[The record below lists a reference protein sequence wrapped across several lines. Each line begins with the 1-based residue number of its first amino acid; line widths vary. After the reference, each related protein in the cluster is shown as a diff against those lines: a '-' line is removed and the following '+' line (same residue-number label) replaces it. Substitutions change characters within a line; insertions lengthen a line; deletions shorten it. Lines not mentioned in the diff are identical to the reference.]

1 MALGDIAQCHRLR
14 AGASAAP
21 SVRGPANAGGFHRLA
36 MIATAPAPRTTNI
49 LGRRLLATFVT
60 VLLLT
65 LAGSAIGVWSLRSVD
80 AATRQAIENNV
91 ATERLVADAYRL
103 QAINT
108 ERYKAMALSSEPE
121 VGEIL
126 SADIERTQTQY
137 SGLMDQLATRLQT
150 PAEQALLTGTHDKAQ
165 DFQAAVKELVAARDF
180 GLTERIRKVF
190 TERFEPSAAA
200 LLGSLQQLAQSQRDA
215 IDAAGAQI
223 AQSSQ
228 RAQVALTLFCAT
240 ALLLGSVLTWWL
252 VRSISRP
259 IGTANATAQRVSSL
273 DLRENIEGHNRDEAG
288 QLLLSLN
295 TMQEALRTLVMQ
307 VRQSAQSVR
316 LAAHEI
322 AQGNADLS
330 ERTEGTAS
338 SLQQTAAA
346 LEQVTQRLHQSTE
359 TAARAEHMASQASAV
374 ATEGGN
380 AMAQV
385 VRTMQN
391 IQQSSRK
398 VEEVTGVIDSIAF
411 QTNILA
417 LNAAV
422 EAARAGEQGRG
433 FAVVAGEVR
442 ALAQRSADAAKE
454 IKGLIDGSVAKVEQ
468 GARLVGDAGATMTDI
483 VEQAQRVA
491 GLIAEISTAT
501 AEQTDGIAQ
510 VGEAVAHLDRSTQ
523 QNAALVEQSAAAA
536 QALKQQAAQLAQAVS
551 VFRLGFDAAASSSAH
566 SSPRRSHALPD
577 RAASAAPRLPGV

>member
-1 MALGDIAQCHRLR
+1 
-14 AGASAAP
+14 
-21 SVRGPANAGGFHRLA
+21 

-103 QAINT
+103 QAINA

-137 SGLMDQLATRLQT
+137 RELMDQLATRLQT

-165 DFQAAVKELVAARDF
+165 DFQAAVKELVTARDF

-190 TERFEPSAAA
+190 AERFEPSAAA

-259 IGTANATAQRVSSL
+259 IGAANATAQRVSSL

-295 TMQEALRTLVMQ
+295 TMQQALRTLVMQ

-433 FAVVAGEVR
+433 FAVVAAEVR
-442 ALAQRSADAAKE
+442 QLAMRAGEAARE
-454 IKGLIDGSVAKVEQ
+454 IKGLIATSAQNVETGTALVNGAGHTMGQIVDSIRNVASMISDISTTTLSQTRDINDINTAV
-468 GARLVGDAGATMTDI
+468 ARLDQM
-483 VEQAQRVA
+483 
-491 GLIAEISTAT
+491 
-501 AEQTDGIAQ
+501 
-510 VGEAVAHLDRSTQ
+510 TQ
-523 QNAALVEQSAAAA
+523 QNSALVEESAAASEGLRH
-536 QALKQQAAQLAQAVS
+536 QANELTHLISQFVLPPQ
-551 VFRLGFDAAASSSAH
+551 H
-566 SSPRRSHALPD
+566 EALPVPGPV
-577 RAASAAPRLPGV
+577 RMPALPSA

>member
-1 MALGDIAQCHRLR
+1 
-14 AGASAAP
+14 
-21 SVRGPANAGGFHRLA
+21 
-36 MIATAPAPRTTNI
+36 MIATAPAPRATNI

-103 QAINT
+103 QAINA

-126 SADIERTQTQY
+126 SADIERTQTHY
-137 SGLMDQLATRLQT
+137 RELMDQLATRLQT

-165 DFQAAVKELVAARDF
+165 DFQAAVKELVTARDF

-295 TMQEALRTLVMQ
+295 TLQEALRTLVMQ

-385 VRTMQN
+385 VHTMQN

-433 FAVVAGEVR
+433 FAVVAAEVR
-442 ALAQRSADAAKE
+442 QLAMRAGEAARE
-454 IKGLIDGSVAKVEQ
+454 IKGLIATSAQNVETGTALVNGAGHTMGQIVDSIRNVASMISDISSTTLSQTRDINDINTAV
-468 GARLVGDAGATMTDI
+468 ARLDQM
-483 VEQAQRVA
+483 
-491 GLIAEISTAT
+491 
-501 AEQTDGIAQ
+501 
-510 VGEAVAHLDRSTQ
+510 TQ
-523 QNAALVEQSAAAA
+523 QNSAWVEESAAASEGLRH
-536 QALKQQAAQLAQAVS
+536 QANELTHLISQFVLPEQ
-551 VFRLGFDAAASSSAH
+551 H
-566 SSPRRSHALPD
+566 EALPVPGPV
-577 RAASAAPRLPGV
+577 RMPALPSA

>member
-1 MALGDIAQCHRLR
+1 
-14 AGASAAP
+14 
-21 SVRGPANAGGFHRLA
+21 

-126 SADIERTQTQY
+126 SADIERTQTHY
-137 SGLMDQLATRLQT
+137 RELMDQLATRLQT

-190 TERFEPSAAA
+190 AERFEPSAAA

-259 IGTANATAQRVSSL
+259 IGAANATAQRVSSL

-433 FAVVAGEVR
+433 FAVVAAEVR
-442 ALAQRSADAAKE
+442 QLAMRAGEAARE
-454 IKGLIDGSVAKVEQ
+454 IKGLIATSAQNVETGTALVNGAGHTMGQIVDSIRNVASMISDISTTTLSQTRDINDINTAV
-468 GARLVGDAGATMTDI
+468 ARLDQM
-483 VEQAQRVA
+483 
-491 GLIAEISTAT
+491 
-501 AEQTDGIAQ
+501 
-510 VGEAVAHLDRSTQ
+510 TQ
-523 QNAALVEQSAAAA
+523 QNSALVEESAAASEGLRH
-536 QALKQQAAQLAQAVS
+536 QANELTHLISQFVLPPQ
-551 VFRLGFDAAASSSAH
+551 H
-566 SSPRRSHALPD
+566 EALPVPGPV
-577 RAASAAPRLPGV
+577 RMPALPSA

>member
-1 MALGDIAQCHRLR
+1 
-14 AGASAAP
+14 
-21 SVRGPANAGGFHRLA
+21 

-126 SADIERTQTQY
+126 SADIERTQTHY
-137 SGLMDQLATRLQT
+137 RELMDQLATRLQT

-165 DFQAAVKELVAARDF
+165 DFQAAVKELVTARDF

-190 TERFEPSAAA
+190 AERFEPSAAA

-385 VRTMQN
+385 VHTMQN

-433 FAVVAGEVR
+433 FAVVAAEVR
-442 ALAQRSADAAKE
+442 QLAMRAGEAARE
-454 IKGLIDGSVAKVEQ
+454 IKGLIATSAQNVETGTALVNGAGHTMGQIVESIRNVASMISDISTTTLSQTRDINDINTAV
-468 GARLVGDAGATMTDI
+468 ARLDQM
-483 VEQAQRVA
+483 
-491 GLIAEISTAT
+491 
-501 AEQTDGIAQ
+501 
-510 VGEAVAHLDRSTQ
+510 TQ
-523 QNAALVEQSAAAA
+523 QNSALVEESAAASEGLRH
-536 QALKQQAAQLAQAVS
+536 QANELTHLISQFVLPPQ
-551 VFRLGFDAAASSSAH
+551 H
-566 SSPRRSHALPD
+566 EALPVPGPV
-577 RAASAAPRLPGV
+577 RMPALPSA

>member
-1 MALGDIAQCHRLR
+1 
-14 AGASAAP
+14 
-21 SVRGPANAGGFHRLA
+21 
-36 MIATAPAPRTTNI
+36 MIATAPAPRATNI

-91 ATERLVADAYRL
+91 ATERLMADAYRL

-126 SADIERTQTQY
+126 SADIERTQTHY
-137 SGLMDQLATRLQT
+137 RELMEQLATRLQT

-165 DFQAAVKELVAARDF
+165 DFQAAVKELVTARDF

-190 TERFEPSAAA
+190 AERFEPSAAA

-223 AQSSQ
+223 TQSSQ

-252 VRSISRP
+252 VRSISRS
-259 IGTANATAQRVSSL
+259 IVAAIATAQLVSSL

-295 TMQEALRTLVMQ
+295 TMQQALRTLVMQ

-346 LEQVTQRLHQSTE
+346 LEQVTQRLHLSTE
-359 TAARAEHMASQASAV
+359 TVARAEHMASQASAV

-433 FAVVAGEVR
+433 FAVVAAEVR
-442 ALAQRSADAAKE
+442 QLAMRAGEAARE
-454 IKGLIDGSVAKVEQ
+454 IKGLIATSAQNVETGTTLVNGAGHTMGQIVDSIRNVASMISDISTTTLSQTRDINDINTAV
-468 GARLVGDAGATMTDI
+468 ARLDQM
-483 VEQAQRVA
+483 
-491 GLIAEISTAT
+491 
-501 AEQTDGIAQ
+501 
-510 VGEAVAHLDRSTQ
+510 TQ
-523 QNAALVEQSAAAA
+523 QNSALVEESAAASEGLRH
-536 QALKQQAAQLAQAVS
+536 QANDLTHLISQFVLPPQ
-551 VFRLGFDAAASSSAH
+551 H
-566 SSPRRSHALPD
+566 EALPVPGPV
-577 RAASAAPRLPGV
+577 RMPALPSA

>member
-1 MALGDIAQCHRLR
+1 
-14 AGASAAP
+14 
-21 SVRGPANAGGFHRLA
+21 
-36 MIATAPAPRTTNI
+36 MIATAPAPRATNI

-126 SADIERTQTQY
+126 SADIERTQTHY
-137 SGLMDQLATRLQT
+137 RELMEQLATRLQT

-259 IGTANATAQRVSSL
+259 IGAANATAQRVSSL

-433 FAVVAGEVR
+433 FAVVAAEVR
-442 ALAQRSADAAKE
+442 QLAMRAGEAARE
-454 IKGLIDGSVAKVEQ
+454 IKGLIATSAQNVETGTALVNGAGHTMGQIVESIRNVASMISDISTTTLSQTRDINDINTAV
-468 GARLVGDAGATMTDI
+468 ARLDQM
-483 VEQAQRVA
+483 
-491 GLIAEISTAT
+491 
-501 AEQTDGIAQ
+501 
-510 VGEAVAHLDRSTQ
+510 TQ
-523 QNAALVEQSAAAA
+523 QNSALVEESAAASEGLRH
-536 QALKQQAAQLAQAVS
+536 QANDLTHLISQFVLPEQ
-551 VFRLGFDAAASSSAH
+551 H
-566 SSPRRSHALPD
+566 EALPVPGPV
-577 RAASAAPRLPGV
+577 RMPALPSA

>member
-1 MALGDIAQCHRLR
+1 
-14 AGASAAP
+14 
-21 SVRGPANAGGFHRLA
+21 

-137 SGLMDQLATRLQT
+137 RELMDQLATRLQT

-190 TERFEPSAAA
+190 AERFEPSAAA

-295 TMQEALRTLVMQ
+295 TMQQALRTLVMQ

-433 FAVVAGEVR
+433 FAVVAAEVR
-442 ALAQRSADAAKE
+442 QLAMRAGEAARE
-454 IKGLIDGSVAKVEQ
+454 IKGLIATSAQNVETGTALVNGAGHTMGQIVESIRNVASMISDISTTTLSQTRDINDINTAV
-468 GARLVGDAGATMTDI
+468 ARLDQM
-483 VEQAQRVA
+483 
-491 GLIAEISTAT
+491 
-501 AEQTDGIAQ
+501 
-510 VGEAVAHLDRSTQ
+510 TQ
-523 QNAALVEQSAAAA
+523 QNSALVEESAAASEGLRH
-536 QALKQQAAQLAQAVS
+536 QANELTHLISQFVLPPQ
-551 VFRLGFDAAASSSAH
+551 H
-566 SSPRRSHALPD
+566 EALPVPGPV
-577 RAASAAPRLPGV
+577 RMPALPSA

>member
-1 MALGDIAQCHRLR
+1 
-14 AGASAAP
+14 
-21 SVRGPANAGGFHRLA
+21 
-36 MIATAPAPRTTNI
+36 MIATAPAPRATNI

-126 SADIERTQTQY
+126 SADIERTQTHY
-137 SGLMDQLATRLQT
+137 RELMDQLATRLQT

-165 DFQAAVKELVAARDF
+165 DFQAAVKELVTARDF

-223 AQSSQ
+223 PQSSQ

-259 IGTANATAQRVSSL
+259 IGAANATAQRVSSL

-295 TMQEALRTLVMQ
+295 TMQQALRTLVMQ

-433 FAVVAGEVR
+433 FAVVAAEVR
-442 ALAQRSADAAKE
+442 QLAMRAGEAARE
-454 IKGLIDGSVAKVEQ
+454 IKGLIATSAQNVETGTALVNGAGHTMGQIVESIRNVASMISDISSTTLSQTRDINDINTAV
-468 GARLVGDAGATMTDI
+468 ARLDQM
-483 VEQAQRVA
+483 
-491 GLIAEISTAT
+491 
-501 AEQTDGIAQ
+501 
-510 VGEAVAHLDRSTQ
+510 TQ
-523 QNAALVEQSAAAA
+523 QNSALVEESAAASEGLRH
-536 QALKQQAAQLAQAVS
+536 QANELTHLISQFVLPPQ
-551 VFRLGFDAAASSSAH
+551 H
-566 SSPRRSHALPD
+566 EALPVPGPV
-577 RAASAAPRLPGV
+577 RMPALPSA

>member
-1 MALGDIAQCHRLR
+1 
-14 AGASAAP
+14 
-21 SVRGPANAGGFHRLA
+21 
-36 MIATAPAPRTTNI
+36 MIATAPAPRATNI

-126 SADIERTQTQY
+126 SADIERTQTHY
-137 SGLMDQLATRLQT
+137 RELMDQLATRLQT

-165 DFQAAVKELVAARDF
+165 DFQAAVKELVTARDF

-295 TMQEALRTLVMQ
+295 TMQQALRTLVMQ

-433 FAVVAGEVR
+433 FAVVAAEVR
-442 ALAQRSADAAKE
+442 QLAMRAGEAARE
-454 IKGLIDGSVAKVEQ
+454 IKGLIATSAQNVETGTALVNGAGHTMGQIVESIRNVARMISDISTTTLSQTRDINDINTAV
-468 GARLVGDAGATMTDI
+468 ARLDQM
-483 VEQAQRVA
+483 
-491 GLIAEISTAT
+491 
-501 AEQTDGIAQ
+501 
-510 VGEAVAHLDRSTQ
+510 TQ
-523 QNAALVEQSAAAA
+523 QNSALVEESAAASEGLRH
-536 QALKQQAAQLAQAVS
+536 QANELTHLISQFVLPPQ
-551 VFRLGFDAAASSSAH
+551 H
-566 SSPRRSHALPD
+566 EALPVPGPV
-577 RAASAAPRLPGV
+577 RMPALPSA

>member
-1 MALGDIAQCHRLR
+1 
-14 AGASAAP
+14 
-21 SVRGPANAGGFHRLA
+21 
-36 MIATAPAPRTTNI
+36 MIATAPAPRATNI

-103 QAINT
+103 QAINA

-126 SADIERTQTQY
+126 SADIERTQTHY
-137 SGLMDQLATRLQT
+137 RELMDQLATRLQT
-150 PAEQALLTGTHDKAQ
+150 PAEQALLTGTHEKAQ

-240 ALLLGSVLTWWL
+240 ALRLGSVLTWWL

-259 IGTANATAQRVSSL
+259 IGAANATAQRVSSL

-295 TMQEALRTLVMQ
+295 TMQEALRTLVRQ

-385 VRTMQN
+385 VHTMQN

-433 FAVVAGEVR
+433 FAVVAAEVR
-442 ALAQRSADAAKE
+442 QLAMRAGEAARE
-454 IKGLIDGSVAKVEQ
+454 IKGLIATSAQNVETGTALVNGAGHTMDQIVESIRNVASMISDISSTTLSQTRDINDINTAV
-468 GARLVGDAGATMTDI
+468 ARLDQM
-483 VEQAQRVA
+483 
-491 GLIAEISTAT
+491 
-501 AEQTDGIAQ
+501 
-510 VGEAVAHLDRSTQ
+510 TQ
-523 QNAALVEQSAAAA
+523 QNSALVEESAAASEGLRH
-536 QALKQQAAQLAQAVS
+536 QANELTHLISQFVLPPQ
-551 VFRLGFDAAASSSAH
+551 H
-566 SSPRRSHALPD
+566 EALPVPGPV
-577 RAASAAPRLPGV
+577 RMPALPSA

>member
-1 MALGDIAQCHRLR
+1 
-14 AGASAAP
+14 
-21 SVRGPANAGGFHRLA
+21 
-36 MIATAPAPRTTNI
+36 MIATAPAPRATNI

-126 SADIERTQTQY
+126 SADIERTQTHY
-137 SGLMDQLATRLQT
+137 RELMEQLATRLQT

-165 DFQAAVKELVAARDF
+165 DFQAAVKELVTARDF
-180 GLTERIRKVF
+180 GLTERIHKVF

-433 FAVVAGEVR
+433 FAVVAAEVR
-442 ALAQRSADAAKE
+442 QLAMRAGEAARE
-454 IKGLIDGSVAKVEQ
+454 IKGLIATSAQNVETGTALVNGAGHTMGQIVDSIRNVASMISDISTTTLSQTRDINDINTAV
-468 GARLVGDAGATMTDI
+468 ARLDQM
-483 VEQAQRVA
+483 
-491 GLIAEISTAT
+491 
-501 AEQTDGIAQ
+501 
-510 VGEAVAHLDRSTQ
+510 TQ
-523 QNAALVEQSAAAA
+523 QNSALVEESAAASEGLRH
-536 QALKQQAAQLAQAVS
+536 QANELTHLISQFVLPPQ
-551 VFRLGFDAAASSSAH
+551 H
-566 SSPRRSHALPD
+566 EALPVPGPV
-577 RAASAAPRLPGV
+577 RMPALPSA

>member
-1 MALGDIAQCHRLR
+1 
-14 AGASAAP
+14 
-21 SVRGPANAGGFHRLA
+21 
-36 MIATAPAPRTTNI
+36 MIATAPAPRATNI

-126 SADIERTQTQY
+126 SADIERTQTHY
-137 SGLMDQLATRLQT
+137 RELMDQLATRLQT

-165 DFQAAVKELVAARDF
+165 DFQAAVKELVTARDF

-295 TMQEALRTLVMQ
+295 TMQQALRTLVMQ

-338 SLQQTAAA
+338 SLQQTADA

-433 FAVVAGEVR
+433 FAVVAAEVR
-442 ALAQRSADAAKE
+442 QLAMRAGEAARE
-454 IKGLIDGSVAKVEQ
+454 IKGLIATSAQNVETGTALVNGAGHTMGQIVDSIRNVASMISDISTTTLSQTRDINDINTAV
-468 GARLVGDAGATMTDI
+468 ARLDQM
-483 VEQAQRVA
+483 
-491 GLIAEISTAT
+491 
-501 AEQTDGIAQ
+501 
-510 VGEAVAHLDRSTQ
+510 TQ
-523 QNAALVEQSAAAA
+523 QNSALVEESAAASEGLRH
-536 QALKQQAAQLAQAVS
+536 QANELTHLISQFVLPPQ
-551 VFRLGFDAAASSSAH
+551 H
-566 SSPRRSHALPD
+566 EALPVPGPV
-577 RAASAAPRLPGV
+577 RMPALPSA

>member
-1 MALGDIAQCHRLR
+1 
-14 AGASAAP
+14 
-21 SVRGPANAGGFHRLA
+21 

-126 SADIERTQTQY
+126 SADIERTQTHY
-137 SGLMDQLATRLQT
+137 RELMDQLATRLQT

-295 TMQEALRTLVMQ
+295 TMQQALRTLVMQ

-433 FAVVAGEVR
+433 FAVVAAEVR
-442 ALAQRSADAAKE
+442 QLAMRAGEAARE
-454 IKGLIDGSVAKVEQ
+454 IKGLIATSAQNVETGTALVNGAGHTMGQIVDSIRNVASMISDISTTTLSQTRDINDINTAV
-468 GARLVGDAGATMTDI
+468 ARLDQM
-483 VEQAQRVA
+483 
-491 GLIAEISTAT
+491 
-501 AEQTDGIAQ
+501 
-510 VGEAVAHLDRSTQ
+510 TQ
-523 QNAALVEQSAAAA
+523 QNSALVEESAAASEGLRH
-536 QALKQQAAQLAQAVS
+536 QANELTHLISQFVLPPQ
-551 VFRLGFDAAASSSAH
+551 H
-566 SSPRRSHALPD
+566 EALPVPGPV
-577 RAASAAPRLPGV
+577 RMPALPSA

>member
-1 MALGDIAQCHRLR
+1 
-14 AGASAAP
+14 
-21 SVRGPANAGGFHRLA
+21 
-36 MIATAPAPRTTNI
+36 MIATAPAPRATNI

-103 QAINT
+103 QAINA

-126 SADIERTQTQY
+126 SADIERTQTHY
-137 SGLMDQLATRLQT
+137 RELMDQLATRLQT

-190 TERFEPSAAA
+190 AERFEPSAAA
-200 LLGSLQQLAQSQRDA
+200 LLGSLQQVAQSQRDA

-259 IGTANATAQRVSSL
+259 IGAANATAQRVSSL

-385 VRTMQN
+385 VHTMQN

-433 FAVVAGEVR
+433 FAVVAAEVR
-442 ALAQRSADAAKE
+442 QLAMRAGEAARE
-454 IKGLIDGSVAKVEQ
+454 IKGLIATSAQNVETGTALVNGAGHTMGQIVESIRNVASMISDISTTTLSQTRDINDINTAV
-468 GARLVGDAGATMTDI
+468 ARLDQM
-483 VEQAQRVA
+483 
-491 GLIAEISTAT
+491 
-501 AEQTDGIAQ
+501 
-510 VGEAVAHLDRSTQ
+510 TQ
-523 QNAALVEQSAAAA
+523 QNSALVEESAAASEGLRH
-536 QALKQQAAQLAQAVS
+536 QANELTHLISQFVLPPQ
-551 VFRLGFDAAASSSAH
+551 H
-566 SSPRRSHALPD
+566 EALPVPGPV
-577 RAASAAPRLPGV
+577 RMPALPSA

>member
-1 MALGDIAQCHRLR
+1 
-14 AGASAAP
+14 
-21 SVRGPANAGGFHRLA
+21 
-36 MIATAPAPRTTNI
+36 MIATAPAPRATNI

-103 QAINT
+103 QAINA

-126 SADIERTQTQY
+126 SADIERTQTHY
-137 SGLMDQLATRLQT
+137 RELMDQLATRLQT

-165 DFQAAVKELVAARDF
+165 DFQAAVKELVTARDF

-259 IGTANATAQRVSSL
+259 IGAANATAQRVSSL

-385 VRTMQN
+385 VHTMQN

-433 FAVVAGEVR
+433 FAVVAAEVR
-442 ALAQRSADAAKE
+442 QLAMRAGEAARE
-454 IKGLIDGSVAKVEQ
+454 IKGLIATSAQNVETGTALVNGAGHTMGQIVDSIRNVASMISDISTTTLSQTRDINDINTAV
-468 GARLVGDAGATMTDI
+468 ARLDQM
-483 VEQAQRVA
+483 
-491 GLIAEISTAT
+491 
-501 AEQTDGIAQ
+501 
-510 VGEAVAHLDRSTQ
+510 TQ
-523 QNAALVEQSAAAA
+523 QNSALVEESAAASEGLRH
-536 QALKQQAAQLAQAVS
+536 QANELTHLISQFVLPPQ
-551 VFRLGFDAAASSSAH
+551 H
-566 SSPRRSHALPD
+566 EALPVPGPV
-577 RAASAAPRLPGV
+577 RMPALPSA

>member
-1 MALGDIAQCHRLR
+1 
-14 AGASAAP
+14 
-21 SVRGPANAGGFHRLA
+21 
-36 MIATAPAPRTTNI
+36 MIATAPAPRATNI

-103 QAINT
+103 QAINA

-126 SADIERTQTQY
+126 SADIERTQTHY
-137 SGLMDQLATRLQT
+137 RELMEQLATRLQT

-165 DFQAAVKELVAARDF
+165 DFQAAVKELVTARDF

-190 TERFEPSAAA
+190 AERFEPSAAA

-259 IGTANATAQRVSSL
+259 IGAANATAQRVSSL

-295 TMQEALRTLVMQ
+295 TMQQALRTLVMQ

-433 FAVVAGEVR
+433 FAVVAAEVR
-442 ALAQRSADAAKE
+442 QLAMRAGEAARE
-454 IKGLIDGSVAKVEQ
+454 IKGLIATSAQNVETGTALVNGAGHTMGQIVESIRNVASMISDISSTTLSQTRDINDINTAV
-468 GARLVGDAGATMTDI
+468 ARLDQM
-483 VEQAQRVA
+483 
-491 GLIAEISTAT
+491 
-501 AEQTDGIAQ
+501 
-510 VGEAVAHLDRSTQ
+510 TQ
-523 QNAALVEQSAAAA
+523 QNSALVEESAAASEGLRH
-536 QALKQQAAQLAQAVS
+536 QANELTHLISQFVLPPQ
-551 VFRLGFDAAASSSAH
+551 H
-566 SSPRRSHALPD
+566 EALPVPGPV
-577 RAASAAPRLPGV
+577 RMPALPSS

>member
-1 MALGDIAQCHRLR
+1 
-14 AGASAAP
+14 
-21 SVRGPANAGGFHRLA
+21 
-36 MIATAPAPRTTNI
+36 MIATAPAPRATNI

-103 QAINT
+103 QAINA

-126 SADIERTQTQY
+126 SADIERTQTHY
-137 SGLMDQLATRLQT
+137 RELMDQLATRLQT

-165 DFQAAVKELVAARDF
+165 DFQAAVKELVTARDF

-433 FAVVAGEVR
+433 FAVVAAEVR
-442 ALAQRSADAAKE
+442 QLAMRAGEAARE
-454 IKGLIDGSVAKVEQ
+454 IKGLIATSAQNVETGTALVNGAGHTMGQIVESIRNVASMISDISTTTLSQTRDINDINTAV
-468 GARLVGDAGATMTDI
+468 ARLDQM
-483 VEQAQRVA
+483 
-491 GLIAEISTAT
+491 
-501 AEQTDGIAQ
+501 
-510 VGEAVAHLDRSTQ
+510 TQ
-523 QNAALVEQSAAAA
+523 QNSALVEESAAASEGLRH
-536 QALKQQAAQLAQAVS
+536 QANELTHLISQFVLPPQHEALS
-551 VFRLGFDAAASSSAH
+551 VPGPVRM
-566 SSPRRSHALPD
+566 PALP
-577 RAASAAPRLPGV
+577 SA

>member
-1 MALGDIAQCHRLR
+1 
-14 AGASAAP
+14 
-21 SVRGPANAGGFHRLA
+21 
-36 MIATAPAPRTTNI
+36 MIATAPAPRATNI

-103 QAINT
+103 QAINA

-126 SADIERTQTQY
+126 SADIERTQTHY
-137 SGLMDQLATRLQT
+137 RELMDQLATRLQT

-165 DFQAAVKELVAARDF
+165 DFQAAVKELVTARDF

-259 IGTANATAQRVSSL
+259 IGAANATAQRVSSL

-295 TMQEALRTLVMQ
+295 TMQQALRTLVMQ

-385 VRTMQN
+385 VHTMQN

-433 FAVVAGEVR
+433 FAVVAAEVR
-442 ALAQRSADAAKE
+442 QLAMRAGEAARE
-454 IKGLIDGSVAKVEQ
+454 IKGLIATSAQNVETGTALVNGAGHTMDQIVESIRNVASMISDISTTTLSQTRDINDINTAV
-468 GARLVGDAGATMTDI
+468 ARLDQM
-483 VEQAQRVA
+483 
-491 GLIAEISTAT
+491 
-501 AEQTDGIAQ
+501 
-510 VGEAVAHLDRSTQ
+510 TQ
-523 QNAALVEQSAAAA
+523 QNSALVEESAAASEGLRH
-536 QALKQQAAQLAQAVS
+536 QANELTHLISQFVLPPQ
-551 VFRLGFDAAASSSAH
+551 H
-566 SSPRRSHALPD
+566 EALPVPGPV
-577 RAASAAPRLPGV
+577 RMPALPSA

>member
-1 MALGDIAQCHRLR
+1 
-14 AGASAAP
+14 
-21 SVRGPANAGGFHRLA
+21 
-36 MIATAPAPRTTNI
+36 MIATAPAPRATNI

-126 SADIERTQTQY
+126 SADIERTQTHY
-137 SGLMDQLATRLQT
+137 RELMDQLATRLQT

-165 DFQAAVKELVAARDF
+165 DFQAAVKELVTARDF

-385 VRTMQN
+385 VHTMQN

-433 FAVVAGEVR
+433 FAVVAAEVR
-442 ALAQRSADAAKE
+442 QLAMRAGEAARA
-454 IKGLIDGSVAKVEQ
+454 IKGLIATSAQNVETGTALVNGAGHTMDQIVESIRNVASMISDISTTTLSQTRDINDINTAV
-468 GARLVGDAGATMTDI
+468 ARLDQM
-483 VEQAQRVA
+483 
-491 GLIAEISTAT
+491 
-501 AEQTDGIAQ
+501 
-510 VGEAVAHLDRSTQ
+510 TQ
-523 QNAALVEQSAAAA
+523 QNSALVEESAAASEGLRH
-536 QALKQQAAQLAQAVS
+536 QANELTHLISQFVLPPQ
-551 VFRLGFDAAASSSAH
+551 H
-566 SSPRRSHALPD
+566 EALPVPGPV
-577 RAASAAPRLPGV
+577 RMPALPSA

>member
-1 MALGDIAQCHRLR
+1 
-14 AGASAAP
+14 
-21 SVRGPANAGGFHRLA
+21 

-126 SADIERTQTQY
+126 SADIERTQTHY
-137 SGLMDQLATRLQT
+137 RELMDQLATRLQT

-385 VRTMQN
+385 VHTMQN

-433 FAVVAGEVR
+433 FAVVAAEVR
-442 ALAQRSADAAKE
+442 QLAMRAGEAARE
-454 IKGLIDGSVAKVEQ
+454 IKGLIATSAQNVETGTALVNGAGHTMGQIVESIRNVASMISGISTTTLSQTRDINDINTAV
-468 GARLVGDAGATMTDI
+468 ARLDQM
-483 VEQAQRVA
+483 
-491 GLIAEISTAT
+491 
-501 AEQTDGIAQ
+501 
-510 VGEAVAHLDRSTQ
+510 TQ
-523 QNAALVEQSAAAA
+523 QNSALVEESAAASEGLRH
-536 QALKQQAAQLAQAVS
+536 QANELTHLISQFVLPEQ
-551 VFRLGFDAAASSSAH
+551 H
-566 SSPRRSHALPD
+566 EALPVPGPV
-577 RAASAAPRLPGV
+577 RMPALPSA

>member
-1 MALGDIAQCHRLR
+1 
-14 AGASAAP
+14 
-21 SVRGPANAGGFHRLA
+21 

-126 SADIERTQTQY
+126 SADIERTQTHY
-137 SGLMDQLATRLQT
+137 RELMDQLATRLQT

-259 IGTANATAQRVSSL
+259 IGAANATAQRVSSL

-295 TMQEALRTLVMQ
+295 TMQQALRTLVMQ

-422 EAARAGEQGRG
+422 AAARAGEQGRG
-433 FAVVAGEVR
+433 FAVVAAEVR
-442 ALAQRSADAAKE
+442 QLAMRAGEAARE
-454 IKGLIDGSVAKVEQ
+454 IKGLIATSAQNVETGTALVNGAGHTMGQIVESIRNVASMISDISTTTLSQTRDINDINTAV
-468 GARLVGDAGATMTDI
+468 ARLDQM
-483 VEQAQRVA
+483 
-491 GLIAEISTAT
+491 
-501 AEQTDGIAQ
+501 
-510 VGEAVAHLDRSTQ
+510 TQ
-523 QNAALVEQSAAAA
+523 QNSALVEESAAASEGLRH
-536 QALKQQAAQLAQAVS
+536 QANELTHLISQFVLPPQ
-551 VFRLGFDAAASSSAH
+551 H
-566 SSPRRSHALPD
+566 EALPVPGPV
-577 RAASAAPRLPGV
+577 RMPALPSA

>member
-1 MALGDIAQCHRLR
+1 
-14 AGASAAP
+14 
-21 SVRGPANAGGFHRLA
+21 
-36 MIATAPAPRTTNI
+36 MIATAPAPRATNI

-103 QAINT
+103 QAINA

-126 SADIERTQTQY
+126 SADIERTQTHY
-137 SGLMDQLATRLQT
+137 RELMDQLATRLQT

-385 VRTMQN
+385 VHTMQN

-433 FAVVAGEVR
+433 FAVVAAEVR
-442 ALAQRSADAAKE
+442 QLAMRAGEAARE
-454 IKGLIDGSVAKVEQ
+454 IKGLIATSAQNVETGTALVNGAGHTMGQIVESIRNVASMISDISTTTLSQTRDINDINTAV
-468 GARLVGDAGATMTDI
+468 ARLDQM
-483 VEQAQRVA
+483 
-491 GLIAEISTAT
+491 
-501 AEQTDGIAQ
+501 
-510 VGEAVAHLDRSTQ
+510 TQ
-523 QNAALVEQSAAAA
+523 QNSALVEESAAASEGLRH
-536 QALKQQAAQLAQAVS
+536 QANELTHLISQFVLPPQ
-551 VFRLGFDAAASSSAH
+551 H
-566 SSPRRSHALPD
+566 EALPVPGPV
-577 RAASAAPRLPGV
+577 RMPALPSA

>member
-21 SVRGPANAGGFHRLA
+21 PVRGPANAGGFHRLA

-103 QAINT
+103 QAINA

-126 SADIERTQTQY
+126 SADIERTQTHY
-137 SGLMDQLATRLQT
+137 RELMDQLATRLQT

-165 DFQAAVKELVAARDF
+165 DFQAAVKELVTARDF

-259 IGTANATAQRVSSL
+259 IGAANATAQRVSSL

-433 FAVVAGEVR
+433 FAVVASEVR
-442 ALAQRSADAAKE
+442 TLAQRSATAAHE
-454 IKGLIDGSVAKVEQ
+454 IKALIGDSVSKVESGTIQ
-468 GARLVGDAGATMTDI
+468 VAETGATMQDTVAAIEKVAQI
-483 VEQAQRVA
+483 VSNIAASSAEQAQ
-491 GLIAEISTAT
+491 GISQINDALSMM
-501 AEQTDGIAQ
+501 DG
-510 VGEAVAHLDRSTQ
+510 VTQ
-523 QNAALVEQSAAAA
+523 QNAALVEE
-536 QALKQQAAQLAQAVS
+536 
-551 VFRLGFDAAASSSAH
+551 SS
-566 SSPRRSHALPD
+566 
-577 RAASAAPRLPGV
+577 AASAALSEQSHRLKQAVSAFKL

>member
-1 MALGDIAQCHRLR
+1 
-14 AGASAAP
+14 
-21 SVRGPANAGGFHRLA
+21 

-103 QAINT
+103 QAINA

-137 SGLMDQLATRLQT
+137 RELMDQLATRLQT

-165 DFQAAVKELVAARDF
+165 DFQAAVKELVTARDF

-385 VRTMQN
+385 VHTMQN

-433 FAVVAGEVR
+433 FAVVAAEVR
-442 ALAQRSADAAKE
+442 QLAMRAGEAARE
-454 IKGLIDGSVAKVEQ
+454 IKGLIATSAQNVETGTALVNGAGHTMGQIVESIRNVASMISDISTTTLSQTRDINDINTAV
-468 GARLVGDAGATMTDI
+468 ARLDKM
-483 VEQAQRVA
+483 
-491 GLIAEISTAT
+491 
-501 AEQTDGIAQ
+501 
-510 VGEAVAHLDRSTQ
+510 TQ
-523 QNAALVEQSAAAA
+523 QNSALVEESAAASEGLRH
-536 QALKQQAAQLAQAVS
+536 QANELTHLISQFVLPPQ
-551 VFRLGFDAAASSSAH
+551 H
-566 SSPRRSHALPD
+566 EALPVPGPV
-577 RAASAAPRLPGV
+577 RMPALPSA

>member
-1 MALGDIAQCHRLR
+1 
-14 AGASAAP
+14 
-21 SVRGPANAGGFHRLA
+21 

-126 SADIERTQTQY
+126 SADIERTQTHY
-137 SGLMDQLATRLQT
+137 RELMDQLATRLQT

-165 DFQAAVKELVAARDF
+165 DFQAAVKELVTARDF

-295 TMQEALRTLVMQ
+295 TMQQALRTLVMQ

-385 VRTMQN
+385 VHTMQN

-433 FAVVAGEVR
+433 FAVVAAEVR
-442 ALAQRSADAAKE
+442 QLAMRAGEAARE
-454 IKGLIDGSVAKVEQ
+454 IKGLIATSAQNVETGTALVNGAGHTMGQIVESIRNVASMISDISTTTLSQTRDINDINTAV
-468 GARLVGDAGATMTDI
+468 ARLDQM
-483 VEQAQRVA
+483 
-491 GLIAEISTAT
+491 
-501 AEQTDGIAQ
+501 
-510 VGEAVAHLDRSTQ
+510 TQ
-523 QNAALVEQSAAAA
+523 QNSALVEESAAASEGLRH
-536 QALKQQAAQLAQAVS
+536 QANELTHLISQFVLPEQ
-551 VFRLGFDAAASSSAH
+551 H
-566 SSPRRSHALPD
+566 EALPVPGPV
-577 RAASAAPRLPGV
+577 RMPALPSA

>member
-1 MALGDIAQCHRLR
+1 
-14 AGASAAP
+14 
-21 SVRGPANAGGFHRLA
+21 

-103 QAINT
+103 QAINA

-126 SADIERTQTQY
+126 SADIERTQTHY
-137 SGLMDQLATRLQT
+137 RELMDQLATRLQT

-165 DFQAAVKELVAARDF
+165 DFQAAVKELVTARDF

-295 TMQEALRTLVMQ
+295 TMQQALRTLVMQ

-385 VRTMQN
+385 VHTMQN

-433 FAVVAGEVR
+433 FAVVAAEVR
-442 ALAQRSADAAKE
+442 QLAMRAGEAARE
-454 IKGLIDGSVAKVEQ
+454 IKGLIATSAQNVETGTALVNGAGHTMGQIVESIRNVASMISDISTTTLSQTRDINDINTAV
-468 GARLVGDAGATMTDI
+468 ARLDQM
-483 VEQAQRVA
+483 
-491 GLIAEISTAT
+491 
-501 AEQTDGIAQ
+501 
-510 VGEAVAHLDRSTQ
+510 TQ
-523 QNAALVEQSAAAA
+523 QNSALVEESAAASEGLRH
-536 QALKQQAAQLAQAVS
+536 QANELTHLISQFVLPPQ
-551 VFRLGFDAAASSSAH
+551 H
-566 SSPRRSHALPD
+566 EALPVPGPV
-577 RAASAAPRLPGV
+577 RMPALPSA

>member
-1 MALGDIAQCHRLR
+1 
-14 AGASAAP
+14 
-21 SVRGPANAGGFHRLA
+21 
-36 MIATAPAPRTTNI
+36 MIATAPAPRATNI

-126 SADIERTQTQY
+126 SADIERTQTHY
-137 SGLMDQLATRLQT
+137 RELMDQLATRLQT

-165 DFQAAVKELVAARDF
+165 DFQAAVKELVTARDF

-433 FAVVAGEVR
+433 FAVVAAEVR
-442 ALAQRSADAAKE
+442 QLAMRAGEAARE
-454 IKGLIDGSVAKVEQ
+454 IKGLIATSAQNVETGTALVNGAGHTMGQIVDSIRNVASMISDISTTTLSQTRDINDINTAV
-468 GARLVGDAGATMTDI
+468 ARLDQM
-483 VEQAQRVA
+483 
-491 GLIAEISTAT
+491 
-501 AEQTDGIAQ
+501 
-510 VGEAVAHLDRSTQ
+510 TQ
-523 QNAALVEQSAAAA
+523 QNSALVEESAAASEGLRH
-536 QALKQQAAQLAQAVS
+536 QANELTHLISQFVLPPQQE
-551 VFRLGFDAAASSSAH
+551 
-566 SSPRRSHALPD
+566 ALPVPGPV
-577 RAASAAPRLPGV
+577 RMPALPSA

>member
-1 MALGDIAQCHRLR
+1 
-14 AGASAAP
+14 
-21 SVRGPANAGGFHRLA
+21 

-137 SGLMDQLATRLQT
+137 RELMDQLATRLQT

-165 DFQAAVKELVAARDF
+165 DFQAAVKELVTARDF

-190 TERFEPSAAA
+190 AERFEPSAAA

-259 IGTANATAQRVSSL
+259 IGAANATAQRVSSL

-295 TMQEALRTLVMQ
+295 TMQQALRTLVMQ

-385 VRTMQN
+385 VHTMQN

-433 FAVVAGEVR
+433 FAVVAAEVR
-442 ALAQRSADAAKE
+442 QLAMRAGEAARE
-454 IKGLIDGSVAKVEQ
+454 IKGLIATSAQNVETGTALVNGAGHTMDQIVESIRNVASMISDISSTTLSQTRDINDINTAV
-468 GARLVGDAGATMTDI
+468 ARLDQM
-483 VEQAQRVA
+483 
-491 GLIAEISTAT
+491 
-501 AEQTDGIAQ
+501 
-510 VGEAVAHLDRSTQ
+510 TQ
-523 QNAALVEQSAAAA
+523 QNSALVEESAAASEGLRH
-536 QALKQQAAQLAQAVS
+536 QANELTHLISQFVLPPQ
-551 VFRLGFDAAASSSAH
+551 H
-566 SSPRRSHALPD
+566 EALPVPGPV
-577 RAASAAPRLPGV
+577 RMPALPSA

>member
-1 MALGDIAQCHRLR
+1 
-14 AGASAAP
+14 
-21 SVRGPANAGGFHRLA
+21 
-36 MIATAPAPRTTNI
+36 MIATAPAPRATNI
-49 LGRRLLATFVT
+49 LGRRLLATFVA

-108 ERYKAMALSSEPE
+108 ERYKAMSLSSEPE

-126 SADIERTQTQY
+126 SADIERTQTHY
-137 SGLMDQLATRLQT
+137 RELMEQLATRLQT

-165 DFQAAVKELVAARDF
+165 DFQAAVKELVTARDF

-346 LEQVTQRLHQSTE
+346 LEQVTQRLHQSSE
-359 TAARAEHMASQASAV
+359 TAARAEHMANHASAV

-433 FAVVAGEVR
+433 FAVVAAEVR
-442 ALAQRSADAAKE
+442 QLAMRAGEAARE
-454 IKGLIDGSVAKVEQ
+454 IKGLIATSAQNVETGTALVNGAGHTMGQIVESIRNVASMISDISTTTLSQTRDINDINTAV
-468 GARLVGDAGATMTDI
+468 ARLDQM
-483 VEQAQRVA
+483 
-491 GLIAEISTAT
+491 
-501 AEQTDGIAQ
+501 
-510 VGEAVAHLDRSTQ
+510 TQ
-523 QNAALVEQSAAAA
+523 QNSALVEESAAASEGLRH
-536 QALKQQAAQLAQAVS
+536 QANELTHLISQFVLPPQ
-551 VFRLGFDAAASSSAH
+551 H
-566 SSPRRSHALPD
+566 EALPVPGPV
-577 RAASAAPRLPGV
+577 RMPALPSA

>member
-1 MALGDIAQCHRLR
+1 
-14 AGASAAP
+14 
-21 SVRGPANAGGFHRLA
+21 

-103 QAINT
+103 QAINA

-126 SADIERTQTQY
+126 SADIERTQTHY
-137 SGLMDQLATRLQT
+137 RELMDQLATRLQT

-165 DFQAAVKELVAARDF
+165 DIQAAVKELVTARDF

-385 VRTMQN
+385 VHTMQN

-433 FAVVAGEVR
+433 FAVVAAEVR
-442 ALAQRSADAAKE
+442 QLAMRAGEAARE
-454 IKGLIDGSVAKVEQ
+454 IKGLIATSAQNVETGTALVNGAGHTMGQIVDSIRNVASMISDISSTTLSQTRDINDINTAV
-468 GARLVGDAGATMTDI
+468 ARLDQM
-483 VEQAQRVA
+483 
-491 GLIAEISTAT
+491 
-501 AEQTDGIAQ
+501 
-510 VGEAVAHLDRSTQ
+510 TQ
-523 QNAALVEQSAAAA
+523 QNSALVEESAAASEGLRH
-536 QALKQQAAQLAQAVS
+536 QANELTHLISQFVLPPQ
-551 VFRLGFDAAASSSAH
+551 H
-566 SSPRRSHALPD
+566 EALPVPGPV
-577 RAASAAPRLPGV
+577 RMPALPSA

>member
-1 MALGDIAQCHRLR
+1 
-14 AGASAAP
+14 
-21 SVRGPANAGGFHRLA
+21 
-36 MIATAPAPRTTNI
+36 MIATAPAPRATNI

-126 SADIERTQTQY
+126 SADIERTQTHY
-137 SGLMDQLATRLQT
+137 RELMDQLATRLQT

-165 DFQAAVKELVAARDF
+165 DFQAAVKELVTARDF

-190 TERFEPSAAA
+190 AERFEPSAAA

-295 TMQEALRTLVMQ
+295 TMQQALRTLVMQ

-359 TAARAEHMASQASAV
+359 TAARAEHMANHASAV

-385 VRTMQN
+385 VHTMQN

-433 FAVVAGEVR
+433 FAVVAAEVR
-442 ALAQRSADAAKE
+442 QLAMRAGEAARE
-454 IKGLIDGSVAKVEQ
+454 IKGLIATSAQNVETGTALVNGAGHTMGQIVESIRNVASMISDISTTTLSQTRDINDINTAV
-468 GARLVGDAGATMTDI
+468 ARLDQM
-483 VEQAQRVA
+483 
-491 GLIAEISTAT
+491 
-501 AEQTDGIAQ
+501 
-510 VGEAVAHLDRSTQ
+510 TQ
-523 QNAALVEQSAAAA
+523 QNSALVEESAAASEGLRH
-536 QALKQQAAQLAQAVS
+536 QANELTHLISQFVLPQQ
-551 VFRLGFDAAASSSAH
+551 H
-566 SSPRRSHALPD
+566 EALPVPGPV
-577 RAASAAPRLPGV
+577 RMPALPSA

>member
-1 MALGDIAQCHRLR
+1 
-14 AGASAAP
+14 
-21 SVRGPANAGGFHRLA
+21 

-121 VGEIL
+121 VGETL
-126 SADIERTQTQY
+126 SADIERTQTHY
-137 SGLMDQLATRLQT
+137 RELMEQLATRLQT

-165 DFQAAVKELVAARDF
+165 DFQAAVKELVTARDF

-433 FAVVAGEVR
+433 FAVVAAEVR
-442 ALAQRSADAAKE
+442 QLAMRAGEAARE
-454 IKGLIDGSVAKVEQ
+454 IKGLIATSAQNVETGTALVNGAGHTMGQIVDSIRNVASMISDISTTTLSQTRDINDINTAV
-468 GARLVGDAGATMTDI
+468 ARLDQM
-483 VEQAQRVA
+483 
-491 GLIAEISTAT
+491 
-501 AEQTDGIAQ
+501 
-510 VGEAVAHLDRSTQ
+510 TQ
-523 QNAALVEQSAAAA
+523 QNSALVEESAAASEGLRH
-536 QALKQQAAQLAQAVS
+536 QANELTHLISQFVLPPQ
-551 VFRLGFDAAASSSAH
+551 H
-566 SSPRRSHALPD
+566 EALPVPGPV
-577 RAASAAPRLPGV
+577 RMPALPSA

>member
-1 MALGDIAQCHRLR
+1 
-14 AGASAAP
+14 
-21 SVRGPANAGGFHRLA
+21 

-103 QAINT
+103 QAINA

-126 SADIERTQTQY
+126 SADIERTQTHY
-137 SGLMDQLATRLQT
+137 RELMDQLATRLQT

-165 DFQAAVKELVAARDF
+165 DFQAAVKELVTARDF

-385 VRTMQN
+385 VHTMQN

-433 FAVVAGEVR
+433 FAVVAAEVR
-442 ALAQRSADAAKE
+442 QLAMRAGEAARE
-454 IKGLIDGSVAKVEQ
+454 IKGLIATSAQNVETGTALVNGAGHTMGQIVESIRNVASMISDISTTTLSQTRDINDINTAV
-468 GARLVGDAGATMTDI
+468 ARLDQM
-483 VEQAQRVA
+483 
-491 GLIAEISTAT
+491 
-501 AEQTDGIAQ
+501 
-510 VGEAVAHLDRSTQ
+510 TQ
-523 QNAALVEQSAAAA
+523 QNSALVEESAAASEGLRH
-536 QALKQQAAQLAQAVS
+536 QANELTHLISQFVLPPQ
-551 VFRLGFDAAASSSAH
+551 H
-566 SSPRRSHALPD
+566 EALPVPGPV
-577 RAASAAPRLPGV
+577 RMPALPSA

>member
-1 MALGDIAQCHRLR
+1 
-14 AGASAAP
+14 
-21 SVRGPANAGGFHRLA
+21 

-126 SADIERTQTQY
+126 SADIERTQTHY
-137 SGLMDQLATRLQT
+137 RELMDQLATRLQT

-295 TMQEALRTLVMQ
+295 TMQQALRTLVMQ

-385 VRTMQN
+385 VHTMQN

-433 FAVVAGEVR
+433 FAVVAAEVR
-442 ALAQRSADAAKE
+442 QLAMRAGEAARE
-454 IKGLIDGSVAKVEQ
+454 IKGLIATSAQNVETGTALVNGAGHTMGQIVESIRNVASMISDISTTTLSQTRDINDINTAV
-468 GARLVGDAGATMTDI
+468 ARLDQM
-483 VEQAQRVA
+483 
-491 GLIAEISTAT
+491 
-501 AEQTDGIAQ
+501 
-510 VGEAVAHLDRSTQ
+510 TQ
-523 QNAALVEQSAAAA
+523 QNSALVEESAAASEGLRH
-536 QALKQQAAQLAQAVS
+536 QANELTHLISQFVLPPQ
-551 VFRLGFDAAASSSAH
+551 H
-566 SSPRRSHALPD
+566 EALPVPGPV
-577 RAASAAPRLPGV
+577 RMPALPSA

>member
-1 MALGDIAQCHRLR
+1 
-14 AGASAAP
+14 
-21 SVRGPANAGGFHRLA
+21 
-36 MIATAPAPRTTNI
+36 MIATAPAPRATNI

-103 QAINT
+103 QAINA

-126 SADIERTQTQY
+126 SADIERTQTHY
-137 SGLMDQLATRLQT
+137 RELMDQLATRLQT

-190 TERFEPSAAA
+190 AERFEPSAAA

-259 IGTANATAQRVSSL
+259 IGAANATAQRVSSL

-433 FAVVAGEVR
+433 FAVVAAEVR
-442 ALAQRSADAAKE
+442 QLAMRAGEAARE
-454 IKGLIDGSVAKVEQ
+454 IKGLIATSAQNVETGTALVNGAGHTMGQIVDSIRNVASMISDISTTTLSQTRDINDINTAV
-468 GARLVGDAGATMTDI
+468 ARLDQM
-483 VEQAQRVA
+483 
-491 GLIAEISTAT
+491 
-501 AEQTDGIAQ
+501 
-510 VGEAVAHLDRSTQ
+510 TQ
-523 QNAALVEQSAAAA
+523 QNSALVEESAAASEGLRH
-536 QALKQQAAQLAQAVS
+536 QANELTHLISQFVLPPQ
-551 VFRLGFDAAASSSAH
+551 H
-566 SSPRRSHALPD
+566 EALPVPGPV
-577 RAASAAPRLPGV
+577 RMPALPSA

>member
-1 MALGDIAQCHRLR
+1 
-14 AGASAAP
+14 
-21 SVRGPANAGGFHRLA
+21 
-36 MIATAPAPRTTNI
+36 MIATAPAPRATNI

-103 QAINT
+103 QAINA

-126 SADIERTQTQY
+126 SADIERTQTHY
-137 SGLMDQLATRLQT
+137 RELMDQLATRLQT

-165 DFQAAVKELVAARDF
+165 DFQAAVKELVTARDF

-433 FAVVAGEVR
+433 FAVVAAEVR
-442 ALAQRSADAAKE
+442 QLAMRAGEAARE
-454 IKGLIDGSVAKVEQ
+454 IKGLIATSAQNVETGTALVNGAGHTMGQIVESIRNVASMISDISTTTLSQTRDINDINTAV
-468 GARLVGDAGATMTDI
+468 ARLDQM
-483 VEQAQRVA
+483 
-491 GLIAEISTAT
+491 
-501 AEQTDGIAQ
+501 
-510 VGEAVAHLDRSTQ
+510 TQ
-523 QNAALVEQSAAAA
+523 QNSALVEESAAASEGLRH
-536 QALKQQAAQLAQAVS
+536 QANELTHLISQFVLPPQ
-551 VFRLGFDAAASSSAH
+551 H
-566 SSPRRSHALPD
+566 EALPVPGPV
-577 RAASAAPRLPGV
+577 RMPALPSA

>member
-1 MALGDIAQCHRLR
+1 
-14 AGASAAP
+14 
-21 SVRGPANAGGFHRLA
+21 

-103 QAINT
+103 QAINA

-126 SADIERTQTQY
+126 SADIERTQTHY
-137 SGLMDQLATRLQT
+137 RELMDQLATRLQT

-295 TMQEALRTLVMQ
+295 TMQDALRTLVMQ

-433 FAVVAGEVR
+433 FAVVAAEVR
-442 ALAQRSADAAKE
+442 QLAMRAGEAARE
-454 IKGLIDGSVAKVEQ
+454 IKGLIATSAQNVETGTALVNGAGHTMGQIVDSIRNVASMISDISTTTLSQTRDINDINTAV
-468 GARLVGDAGATMTDI
+468 ARLDQM
-483 VEQAQRVA
+483 
-491 GLIAEISTAT
+491 
-501 AEQTDGIAQ
+501 
-510 VGEAVAHLDRSTQ
+510 TQ
-523 QNAALVEQSAAAA
+523 QNSALVEESAAASEGLRH
-536 QALKQQAAQLAQAVS
+536 QANELTHLISQFVLPPQ
-551 VFRLGFDAAASSSAH
+551 H
-566 SSPRRSHALPD
+566 EALPVPGPV
-577 RAASAAPRLPGV
+577 RMPALPSA

>member
-1 MALGDIAQCHRLR
+1 
-14 AGASAAP
+14 
-21 SVRGPANAGGFHRLA
+21 

-103 QAINT
+103 QAINA

-126 SADIERTQTQY
+126 SADIERTQTHY
-137 SGLMDQLATRLQT
+137 RELMDQLATRLQT

-165 DFQAAVKELVAARDF
+165 DFQAAVKELVTARDF

-433 FAVVAGEVR
+433 FAVVAAEVR
-442 ALAQRSADAAKE
+442 QLAMRAGEAARE
-454 IKGLIDGSVAKVEQ
+454 IKGLIATSAQNVETGTALVNGAGHTMGQIVESIRNVASMISDISTTTLSQTRDINDINTAV
-468 GARLVGDAGATMTDI
+468 ARLDQM
-483 VEQAQRVA
+483 
-491 GLIAEISTAT
+491 
-501 AEQTDGIAQ
+501 
-510 VGEAVAHLDRSTQ
+510 TQ
-523 QNAALVEQSAAAA
+523 QNSALVEESAAASEGLRH
-536 QALKQQAAQLAQAVS
+536 QANELTHLISQFVLPPQ
-551 VFRLGFDAAASSSAH
+551 H
-566 SSPRRSHALPD
+566 EALPVPGPV
-577 RAASAAPRLPGV
+577 RMPALPSA

>member
-1 MALGDIAQCHRLR
+1 
-14 AGASAAP
+14 
-21 SVRGPANAGGFHRLA
+21 

-103 QAINT
+103 QAINA

-137 SGLMDQLATRLQT
+137 RELMDQLATRLQT

-165 DFQAAVKELVAARDF
+165 DFQAAVKELVTARDF

-385 VRTMQN
+385 VHTMQN

-433 FAVVAGEVR
+433 FAVVAAEVR
-442 ALAQRSADAAKE
+442 QLAMRAGEAARE
-454 IKGLIDGSVAKVEQ
+454 IKGLIATSAQNVETGTALVNGAGHTMGQIVDSIRNVASMISDISTTTLSQTRDINDINTAV
-468 GARLVGDAGATMTDI
+468 ARLDQM
-483 VEQAQRVA
+483 
-491 GLIAEISTAT
+491 
-501 AEQTDGIAQ
+501 
-510 VGEAVAHLDRSTQ
+510 TQ
-523 QNAALVEQSAAAA
+523 QNSALVEESAAASEGLRH
-536 QALKQQAAQLAQAVS
+536 QANDLTHLISQFVLPPQ
-551 VFRLGFDAAASSSAH
+551 H
-566 SSPRRSHALPD
+566 EALPVPGPV
-577 RAASAAPRLPGV
+577 RMPALPSA